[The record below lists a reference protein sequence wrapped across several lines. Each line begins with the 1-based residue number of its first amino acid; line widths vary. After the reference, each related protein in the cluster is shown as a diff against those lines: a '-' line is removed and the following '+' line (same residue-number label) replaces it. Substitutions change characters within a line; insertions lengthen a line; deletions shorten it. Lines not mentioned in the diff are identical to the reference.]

1 MKELDTLTVTKVG
14 QGTLP
19 KWWREAAG
27 LKNGGVVE
35 VRPVKDGRNSIL
47 LTPRVKRKAGMSGK
61 TILTA
66 MRKCPHPFPAPQR
79 DNLPFK

>member
-19 KWWREAAG
+19 KWWRDAAG

-47 LTPRVKRKAGMSGK
+47 LTPRVKRKAGARGLLAAFS
-61 TILTA
+61 A
-66 MRKCPHPFPAPQR
+66 CPHPIAAPR
-79 DNLPFK
+79 RHSLPFK

>member
-19 KWWREAAG
+19 KWWRDAAG

-47 LTPRVKRKAGMSGK
+47 LTPRVKRKVGMSGK
-61 TILTA
+61 TILAA
-66 MRKCPHPFPAPQR
+66 MRKCPHPIVVPPR
-79 DNLPFK
+79 HNLPFK